1 MKGRVPPAAATRVRL
16 VAPPLPGLA
25 RFHVLG
31 DADEGR
37 AGERG
42 DRVRVC
48 DVEAEHGAGEAV
60 LVLGLAELLLH
71 VPP

>member
-1 MKGRVPPAAATRVRL
+1 MA
-16 VAPPLPGLA
+16 LPYM
-25 RFHVLG
+25 
-31 DADEGR
+31 GR

-71 VPP
+71 VPPRGLGHLPRLVVVLAQPFDNVL